1 MTSFSQAAVVLAQQ
15 GGEDVVGT
23 GEAVAFWV
31 LGPAALAGGL
41 GMVFV
46 RNAVHSALWLVLTM
60 LSFGVLYIVQSA
72 PFLGFTQI
80 IVYTGAVMMLFL
92 FVLMM
97 AGRDSADSMVEVL
110 RGQRLLAALFG
121 IGFAA
126 LLVSALARS
135 LVNVQAQAPPDP
147 YAPTGGGASGLGRLI
162 FTDFLFAFELT
173 AALLIVAAL
182 AGIVLAYRD
191 RREGPKRS
199 QRELVEARFRGEYK
213 RRSPYPGP
221 GVFATGNS
229 VATPALLPDGSIAP
243 ESLSDLIESTNTA
256 RLIAEH
262 DRVLGSQAEHD
273 DARALLSGESGE
285 SEQEGER
292 K

>member
-1 MTSFSQAAVVLAQQ
+1 MVLAQQ

-31 LGPAALAGGL
+31 LGPLSLAGAL

-46 RNAVHSALWLVLTM
+46 RNAVHSALCLVVTM
-60 LSFGVLYIVQSA
+60 LSFGVLYMVQSA

-121 IGFAA
+121 IGFAT
-126 LLVSALARS
+126 LVVSALARS

-147 YAPTGGGASGLGRLI
+147 YDAAGGGGAGGLGRLI
-162 FTDFLFAFELT
+162 FTEFLFGFELT

-191 RREGPKRS
+191 RREGQKRS
-199 QRELVEARFRGEYK
+199 QRELVEARFRGDYK

-229 VATPALLPDGSIAP
+229 VATPALLPDGSIAR

-262 DRVLGSQAEHD
+262 DRVLGSQTEHD
-273 DARALLSGESGE
+273 DARALLGGESGETGE
-285 SEQEGER
+285 SEQEGEA